1 MINLILF
8 GPPGAGKG
16 TQSQKLIEKYQLS
29 HISTGDL
36 FRYNMKNATSLG
48 KLAKSYIDAGNLVPD
63 EVTNN
68 MVKDFIERTP
78 SKNGYILDGYPRSS
92 NQAKYIDN
100 LLDDFKLSPALL
112 LSLEV
117 NEDELIKRLLERGK
131 TSNRID
137 DQDESV
143 IRKRQNVYQ
152 KETAPVKEYYDCK
165 KRAYSISGLGDVETI
180 FDRIAGVIQKH
191 L

>member
-131 TSNRID
+131 TSNRIE

-152 KETAPVKEYYDCK
+152 KETAPVKEYYDYK